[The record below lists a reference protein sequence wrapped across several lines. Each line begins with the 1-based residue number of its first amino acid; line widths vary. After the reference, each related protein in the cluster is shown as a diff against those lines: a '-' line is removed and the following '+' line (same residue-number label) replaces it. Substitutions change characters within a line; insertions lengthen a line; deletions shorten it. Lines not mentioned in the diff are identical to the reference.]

1 MAYLRNHNG
10 YSYQTKYIID
20 VTNIHIDYI
29 ADISVEINV
38 QATI

>member
-20 VTNIHIDYI
+20 VTNTHIDYI
-29 ADISVEINV
+29 VDISVEINV

>member
-20 VTNIHIDYI
+20 VTNTHIDYI
-29 ADISVEINV
+29 ASINVKINV